1 MNHTNFF
8 LNLSYRLD
16 LRSFNE
22 HVALQ
27 NMPIYYTWEN
37 IRQQYKDSNL
47 KMIVQTWNDEFFAL
61 LGGSFSST
69 STGLIID

>member
-16 LRSFNE
+16 LRNFNE

-37 IRQQYKDSNL
+37 IRQQYKDNNL